1 MKLLNITIP
10 ASSSVNQDVPPSTFF
25 YLDKL
30 SSGGSLDVQLYGEA
44 GALLATLDNLET
56 GTSYKSADLGQ
67 PFVTMRLRNNSP
79 AANTLAA
86 YVGLDEVRTSKTN
99 LAGSIATNAADAV
112 ELYSD
117 EVDITTA
124 PHNILSL
131 LPSGAVMSDWAVR
144 VTKGTII
151 LSSAANGNGM
161 EFGVGRGMSGSNSY
175 PMYMRTKAGTGAVQ
189 IMASFKR

>member
-10 ASSSVNQDVPPSTFF
+10 GSSSVNQDVPPSTFF

-67 PFVTMRLRNNSP
+67 QFVTMRLRNNSP
-79 AANTLAA
+79 ASNTLAA
-86 YVGLDEVRTSKTN
+86 YVGLDEVKTSKTN
-99 LAGSIATNAADAV
+99 LAGAVSTNSASAT

-117 EVDITTA
+117 EVDLTTSA
-124 PHNILSL
+124 TNLISL
-131 LPSGAVMSDWAVR
+131 LPAGAVVSDWAVR
-144 VTKGTII
+144 VSKGTVII
-151 LSSAANGNGM
+151 SATDTGDGVEYGSGQGM
-161 EFGVGRGMSGSNSY
+161 AGSNSY
-175 PMYMRTKAGTGAVQ
+175 PLFLRSKSGTAKAQLLV
-189 IMASFKR
+189 SFKR

>member
-79 AANTLAA
+79 ASNTLAA
-86 YVGLDEVRTSKTN
+86 YVGLDEVKTSKTN
-99 LAGSIATNAADAV
+99 LAGAVSTNSASAT

-117 EVDITTA
+117 EVDLTTTA
-124 PHNILSL
+124 TNLISL
-131 LPSGAVMSDWAVR
+131 LPAGAVVSDWSMRVSKGIVR
-144 VTKGTII
+144 I
-151 LSSAANGNGM
+151 SATATGGGIDFNVGQGM
-161 EFGVGRGMSGSNSY
+161 AGSNSY
-175 PMYMRTKAGTGAVQ
+175 PLYLRAVVGSAKAQVLV
-189 IMASFKR
+189 SFKR

>member
-1 MKLLNITIP
+1 MRLLNITIP

-67 PFVTMRLRNNSP
+67 PFVTMRLKNNSP
-79 AANTLAA
+79 APNTLAA
-86 YVGLDEVRTSKTN
+86 YVGLDEVKTSKTN
-99 LAGSIATNAADAV
+99 LSGSVATDSAAAA

-117 EVDITTA
+117 SVDLTTSA
-124 PHNILSL
+124 TNLISL
-131 LPSGAVMSDWAVR
+131 LPAGAVVSDWSVR
-144 VTKGTII
+144 VAKGTVII
-151 LSSAANGNGM
+151 SATATGDGM
-161 EFGVGRGMSGSNSY
+161 EFGSGREWPG
-175 PMYMRTKAGTGAVQ
+175 PIRIRCLCVRRAGLATVQ
-189 IMASFKR
+189 ILASFKR

>member
-67 PFVTMRLRNNSP
+67 PFVTMRLKNNSP

-86 YVGLDEVRTSKTN
+86 YVGLDEVKTSKTN
-99 LAGSIATNAADAV
+99 LSGSVATDSAAAV

-117 EVDITTA
+117 SVDLTTTA
-124 PHNILSL
+124 TNLISL
-131 LPSGAVMSDWAVR
+131 LPAGAVVSDWSVR
-144 VTKGTII
+144 VAKGTVII
-151 LSSAANGNGM
+151 SATATGDGM
-161 EFGVGRGMSGSNSY
+161 EFGSGKGMAGSNSY
-175 PMYMRTKAGTGAVQ
+175 PLFMRAKSGAATVQ
-189 IMASFKR
+189 ILASFKR

>member
-1 MKLLNITIP
+1 MRLLNITIP

-30 SSGGSLDVQLYGEA
+30 SSGASLDVQLYGES

-99 LAGSIATNAADAV
+99 LSGSVATDSAAAV
-112 ELYSD
+112 ELFSD
-117 EVDITTA
+117 KVDITSA
-124 PHNILSL
+124 PRNLLSL
-131 LPSGAVMSDWAVR
+131 LPSGSVVSDWSVR
-144 VTKGTII
+144 VTKGTVI
-151 LSSAANGNGM
+151 LSSAANGAGM
-161 EFGVGRGMSGSNSY
+161 EFGVGQGMTGSNSY
-175 PMYMRTKAGTGAVQ
+175 PMYMRTPAGTGTVQ
-189 IMASFKR
+189 VMVSFKR

>member
-10 ASSSVNQDVPPSTFF
+10 GSSSVNQDVPPSTFF

-86 YVGLDEVRTSKTN
+86 YVGLDEVKTSKTN
-99 LAGSIATNAADAV
+99 LSGSVATDSAAAI
-112 ELYSD
+112 ELYSG
-117 EVDITTA
+117 EIDITTA

-131 LPSGAVMSDWAVR
+131 LPAGAVMSDWSVR
-144 VTKGTII
+144 VTQGKVV
-151 LSSAANGNGM
+151 LSATAAGDGV
-161 EFGVGRGMSGSNSY
+161 EFGSGQGMTGSNSY
-175 PMYMRTKAGTGAVQ
+175 PLYMLTKAGTGKVQ
-189 IMASFKR
+189 VMVSFKR